1 MYYLGIDLGTS
12 GVKGVLFDKSG
23 NIIDSYLV
31 EYDIISIKDG
41 YAEEDPIIWFNST
54 IDVLKYFGKKK
65 YGIKGIGISGQ
76 MHGLV
81 ILDKNNKP
89 LRNSIIWCD
98 NRTDFEKELIEKELG
113 FDECKR
119 ISGNIP
125 MSAFTLSKLL
135 WVKNNELDIYNK
147 IDKIM
152 LPKDYIS
159 FMLTGDFL
167 SEYSDLS
174 GTQLLDINKKD
185 YSVEILNKYNIDK
198 NKLPKIINSYDIRG
212 YIKKDIEQIIGLN
225 NIYVVG
231 GAADQAASAIG
242 SGIINSNAISI
253 SLGSSGVIFN
263 PCDDLKIYPNGE
275 LQTFIAGDNKYYNM
289 GCTNGF
295 GTSLKWLRDQQ
306 YNMKYD
312 EMTSLA
318 RKIDCGSNNLYF
330 LPYLMGERTPILDN
344 DAKGVYFGIKNTTT
358 KGHMIR
364 ALMEGVGYSIKDSY
378 NMLDKKID
386 YAIVSGGG
394 AKSKLYKEII
404 ASMLNLELKETQSE
418 TGALGAAILA
428 MVGGGE
434 YKNIGDAIKEIV
446 KYDNTTKPINE
457 WASIYDKG
465 YKIYKEIYNSTKH
478 IFKEIK

>member
-1 MYYLGIDLGTS
+1 MFYLGIDLGTS
-12 GVKGVLFDKSG
+12 GVKGVLFDKNG
-23 NIIDSYLV
+23 NIIDSHLV

-54 IDVLKYFGKKK
+54 IDLLKYFSNKK
-65 YGIKGIGISGQ
+65 YEIKGIGISGQ

-98 NRTDFEKELIEKELG
+98 NRTNYEKDLILKDLG
-113 FDECKR
+113 FDNCKK

-125 MSAFTLSKLL
+125 MSAFTLAKLL
-135 WVKNNELDIYNK
+135 WVKNNEKDIYNK

-185 YSVEILNKYNIDK
+185 YSKEILNKYDIDI

-212 YIKKDIEQIIGLN
+212 YIKKDIENIIGLK
-225 NIYVVG
+225 NIFVVG

-242 SGIINSNAISI
+242 SGIINSNTISI

-263 PCDDLKIYPNGE
+263 PCDELKIYNKGE

-295 GTSLKWLRDQQ
+295 GTSLKWLRDEQ
-306 YNMKYD
+306 YNMKYED
-312 EMTSLA
+312 MTHLA
-318 RKIDCGSNNLYF
+318 EKIECGSNNLFF
-330 LPYLMGERTPILDN
+330 LPYLLGERTPILDN

-364 ALMEGVGYSIKDSY
+364 ALMEGVCYSIKDAY
-378 NMLDKKID
+378 NMLDKRID
-386 YAIVSGGG
+386 YAIISGGG
-394 AKSKLYKEII
+394 AKSNLYKKII
-404 ASMLNLELKETQSE
+404 SSMLNLELKETNEE

-428 MVGGGE
+428 MVGGKE
-434 YKNIGDAIKEIV
+434 YNNINDAINNIV
-446 KYDNTTKPINE
+446 KYNNSTYPDPS
-457 WASIYDKG
+457 WVDIYNKG
-465 YKIYKEIYNSTKH
+465 YKIYKEIYNNTKN